1 MTDVSLL
8 ERVNNLID
16 WLIFEKIIRNRRD
29 LADKIGYT
37 ESSLSQITNGKVELS
52 FRFIKNL
59 AKIDS
64 RINIEWI
71 ETGKG
76 LMLFTKESKVSF
88 DISKNIGIPLI
99 PAHAIAGAFSGG
111 LDVLEYEC
119 ERFVIPAFKGADF
132 LISVKGS
139 SMEPKY
145 SSGDIVACK
154 KLPLDTF
161 FQWNKVY
168 IIDTDQGPLI
178 KKVKKC
184 SESDRVLIVSEN
196 PEFEPFELSK
206 SAIYHIALVLGVI
219 RLE

>member
-1 MTDVSLL
+1 MKA
-8 ERVNNLID
+8 ID
-16 WLIFEKIIRNRRD
+16 RLYQYIESKGFKPTSFEKNIGLSSGYLSIQRKRSAD
-29 LADKIGYT
+29 LG
-37 ESSLSQITNGKVELS
+37 ESILNKVLD
-52 FRFIKNL
+52 NCH
-59 AKIDS
+59 D
-64 RINIEWI
+64 INPVWLVS
-71 ETGKG
+71 GKG
-76 LMLFTKESKVSF
+76 EMNIDGTN
-88 DISKNIGIPLI
+88 DICHHVNEKQATYNIKGIPLI
-99 PAHAIAGAFSGG
+99 PISALAGIFNGS
-111 LDVLEYEC
+111 LDILEYEC

-168 IIDTDQGPLI
+168 VIDTDQGPLI

-184 SESDRVLIVSEN
+184 SDSDRVLIVSEN

-206 SAIYHIALVLGVI
+206 SVIYHIALVLGVI